1 MDSGQNHP
9 LLLPSLPGILGCLQA
24 SALQSSLPFL
34 LTDWGPMLTL
44 DFSSLNPKMEVIP
57 GGCQEGSREKP
68 RKSMEPRACTLQSPR
83 NTRPPIAAQP
93 QLEAPMM

>member
-1 MDSGQNHP
+1 MATHSSMHAWRIPWTEESGR
-9 LLLPSLPGILGCLQA
+9 LY
-24 SALQSSLPFL
+24 SSKDQKESDQ
-34 LTDWGPMLTL
+34 TKPMLTL

-83 NTRPPIAAQP
+83 NTQPPIAAQP
-93 QLEAPMM
+93 QLEAPMV

>member
-1 MDSGQNHP
+1 MAKYSRILTCGVPWTEESGRLYRPKDRKESDQ
-9 LLLPSLPGILGCLQA
+9 
-24 SALQSSLPFL
+24 
-34 LTDWGPMLTL
+34 TKPMLTL

-93 QLEAPMM
+93 QLEAPMV